1 MLFRS
6 HQDII
11 LAYEWYEDKQKGLG
25 DRFADSVYKL
35 IIAITKNPEIYGSK
49 DLISFREATL
59 KDFPYIIVYKLIEH
73 KKTIF
78 ISSIHHVKK
87 HPVKKY
93 RR

>member
-1 MLFRS
+1 M
-6 HQDII
+6 
-11 LAYEWYEDKQKGLG
+11 G
-25 DRFADSVYKL
+25 DRFANSVSKL
-35 IIAITKNPEIYGSK
+35 IMVITENPEIYGSK
-49 DLISFREATL
+49 DRISFREATL

-73 KKTIF
+73 KKEIF